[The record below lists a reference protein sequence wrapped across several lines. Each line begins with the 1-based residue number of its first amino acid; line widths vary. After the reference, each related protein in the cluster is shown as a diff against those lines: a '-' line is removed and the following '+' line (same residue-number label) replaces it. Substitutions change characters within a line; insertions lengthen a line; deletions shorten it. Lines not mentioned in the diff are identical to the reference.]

1 MNSLAYNKFGD
12 NGLRA
17 LALKFKLIPHLQI
30 LKLGNNHIMKHLIEA
45 NQFSEI
51 GMKDLTEQ
59 LKFIAHI
66 KCLTLSNTDLFRK
79 Y

>member
-30 LKLGNNHIMKHLIEA
+30 LKLGNNHINETFNRGKSI
-45 NQFSEI
+45 
-51 GMKDLTEQ
+51 
-59 LKFIAHI
+59 
-66 KCLTLSNTDLFRK
+66 
-79 Y
+79 

>member
-1 MNSLAYNKFGD
+1 
-12 NGLRA
+12 
-17 LALKFKLIPHLQI
+17 
-30 LKLGNNHIMKHLIEA
+30 MKHLIEA

-51 GMKDLTEQ
+51 GMKYLTEQ

-66 KCLTLSNTDLFRK
+66 KFLTLSNTDLFRK